1 LDELEATLFPSEIRR
16 LESELQKMENVLSRH
31 ESTELALQADIS
43 ALCLQKPGMERTA
56 EATTTALQSR
66 QRDRDALLA
75 SINRYRGEMKQKMTT
90 VVDPA
95 ERKKLEELRRE
106 NTAAESSYQDLARQL
121 ALTEVEK
128 SQLKNLLEL
137 ELEPG
142 LAALK
147 ARLAASR
154 DQESQLVRLRASLA
168 AEEGKR
174 EGLLAVSQAGLRIR
188 NKSS

>member
-1 LDELEATLFPSEIRR
+1 M
-16 LESELQKMENVLSRH
+16 QKMENVLSRH

-43 ALCLQKPGMERTA
+43 ALYLQKPGIERTA

-106 NTAAESSYQDLARQL
+106 NAAAESSYQDLAMQL

-128 SQLKNLLEL
+128 SQLKNVLEL

-168 AEEGKR
+168 AEEAKR
-174 EGLLAVSQAGLRIR
+174 DSLLAVSQAGLRIR